1 MNVFCIQMIY
11 AVCQQWTTWHFSLT
25 LTWEAELGNW
35 IQLEYK
41 VLTLSSIIR
50 RGALR
55 FMEPSPGSVPPVSSF
70 TRIGR
75 SALRGGVGGN
85 SGGKWNSIGFQKSFQ
100 TEHSFGFLV
109 APCVGKHSRRETWP
123 RVHSLG
129 KLFTHITRGQRA
141 GMHGKKHNSIVM
153 YNTFSMTKPL
163 IEAIKQSKGHLLAF
177 LWLRQGPL
185 KKKNYLHLVIAHGGT
200 LSPPYV

>member
-129 KLFTHITRGQRA
+129 KLFTHITSEPACMVR
-141 GMHGKKHNSIVM
+141 
-153 YNTFSMTKPL
+153 NTILLLCTTHFRWQSLSLKRL
-163 IEAIKQSKGHLLAF
+163 NKIKVIFWHLF
-177 LWLRQGPL
+177 
-185 KKKNYLHLVIAHGGT
+185 Y
-200 LSPPYV
+200 